1 MPLSSLDR
9 VLDEAMTLP
18 VEQQEMLIQIL
29 KSRMV
34 EQRRQE
40 IAKDAEVSFA
50 EFQAG
55 KLKIQTATEAIQELR
70 ECFNHSSFT
79 DV

>member
-1 MPLSSLDR
+1 MSTLDQ
-9 VLDEAMTLP
+9 VLEEAMTLP
-18 VEQQEMLIQIL
+18 VEQQEMLIQII

-40 IAKDAEVSFA
+40 IALDAEVSFA

-55 KLKIQTATEAIQELR
+55 KLKIQTATEAIEELR
-70 ECFNHSSFT
+70 ECFNQ
-79 DV
+79 

>member
-1 MPLSSLDR
+1 MSTLDQ
-9 VLDEAMTLP
+9 VLEEAMTLP
-18 VEQQEMLIQIL
+18 VEQQEMLIQII

-40 IAKDAEVSFA
+40 IALDAEVSFA

-55 KLKIQTATEAIQELR
+55 KLKIQTATEAIEELR
-70 ECFNHSSFT
+70 ECFNHSSLT

>member
-1 MPLSSLDR
+1 MSTLDQ
-9 VLDEAMTLP
+9 VLEEAMTLP
-18 VEQQEMLIQIL
+18 IEQQEMLIQIL

-40 IAKDAEVSFA
+40 IANDADVSFA

-55 KLKIQTATEAIQELR
+55 KLKIQTATEAIEELR
-70 ECFNHSSFT
+70 ECFNQ
-79 DV
+79 

>member
-1 MPLSSLDR
+1 LSTLDK
-9 VLDEAMTLP
+9 VLEEAMTLP

-34 EQRRQE
+34 EQRRQQ
-40 IAKDAEVSFA
+40 IALDAEVSFA

-55 KLKIQTATEAIQELR
+55 KLKIQTATEAIEELR
-70 ECFNHSSFT
+70 ECFNQ
-79 DV
+79 

>member
-1 MPLSSLDR
+1 MSTLDK
-9 VLDEAMTLP
+9 VLEEAMTLP

-34 EQRRQE
+34 EQRRQK
-40 IAKDAEVSFA
+40 IALDAEISFA

-55 KLKIQTATEAIQELR
+55 KLKIQTATEAIEELR

>member
-1 MPLSSLDR
+1 MSFRGD
-9 VLDEAMTLP
+9 
-18 VEQQEMLIQIL
+18 IL

-40 IAKDAEVSFA
+40 IAKDAEVSLA

>member
-1 MPLSSLDR
+1 MSTLDK
-9 VLDEAMTLP
+9 VLEEAMTLP

-34 EQRRQE
+34 EQRRQQ
-40 IAKDAEVSFA
+40 IALDAEVSFA

-55 KLKIQTATEAIQELR
+55 KLKIQTATEAIEELR
-70 ECFNHSSFT
+70 ECFNQ
-79 DV
+79 